1 MTFRRRFIVLTLVAT
16 AIYRGGGSGACGYQD
31 RAAPQPMLHL
41 VNHSRTSHGLHALK
55 LHFAVSSFAWH
66 HSRRMVR
73 RHSVYH
79 SADVLGEVRKYGA
92 TYWGENVGMAGT
104 LTRIE
109 QLFMASPEHRANILK
124 PIYRR
129 IGIGTIRANG
139 RVWVTL
145 DFFN

>member
-16 AIYRGGGSGACGYQD
+16 LSIGAAGPALAGT
-31 RAAPQPMLHL
+31 RTARLRNTMLHL

-66 HSRRMVR
+66 HSQRMVR

-92 TYWGENVGMAGT
+92 TFWGENVGMAGT